1 MILIIKLLILIRS
14 IKTTFLKI
22 TLTRSIFCR
31 NTITDT
37 SFMTKKFT
45 FLILL
50 LCTKFGFQVFAQD
63 LPKTEKP
70 IKQRYTL
77 FHPTPKDSLREMDPD
92 RPNITESPYTVDAGH
107 IQYEADFLRYEYKTT
122 IESKEHA
129 LLYNYFNVKL
139 GLTNSLAVQLLIQ
152 TYAHQNTVQLDT
164 HERTSDAGFGDLT
177 LRLKKNFLGN
187 DGNISF
193 AVIPYLTFPT
203 NHYTDNSKYE
213 GGVIVPIMFKLK
225 NDWQLSLQ
233 VEGDRLKDDVGNGLH
248 NQILQSINIGHPIFT
263 KELNAYLETY
273 YEYNLIAHN
282 INNYVDAALQYGV
295 SKSVMVDLGF
305 NLGIQKAAD
314 HALFVGIAFRI

>member
-1 MILIIKLLILIRS
+1 MPN
-14 IKTTFLKI
+14 TG
-22 TLTRSIFCR
+22 CR
-31 NTITDT
+31 YF
-37 SFMTKKFT
+37 SFMTKKYT
-45 FLILL
+45 FFLVFV
-50 LCTKFGFQVFAQD
+50 CCFGLTFQASAQD

-107 IQYEADFLRYEYKTT
+107 VQYEADFLRYEYKTT
-122 IESKEHA
+122 SESKEHA

-139 GLTNSLAVQLLIQ
+139 GLTNSLAVQLLVQ

-164 HERTSDAGFGDLT
+164 REKTSDAGFGDLT
-177 LRLKKNFLGN
+177 LRLKKNFLGD
-187 DGNISF
+187 DGNISL

-203 NHYTDNSKYE
+203 NHYNDNSKYE
-213 GGVIVPIMFKLK
+213 GGILVPIMFKLK
-225 NDWQLSLQ
+225 NDWQLSVQ
-233 VEGDRLKDDVGNGLH
+233 VEGDRLKDNIGNGMH
-248 NQILQSINIGHPIFT
+248 NQILQSINIGHPVFT

-273 YEYNLIAHN
+273 YEYNLNEHS
-282 INNYVDAALQYGV
+282 INNYFDAALQYGV
-295 SKSVMVDLGF
+295 SKAVMVDLGF

>member
-1 MILIIKLLILIRS
+1 L
-14 IKTTFLKI
+14 
-22 TLTRSIFCR
+22 CR
-31 NTITDT
+31 IQIADA

-50 LCTKFGFQVFAQD
+50 LCTKFGFQVSAQD

-70 IKQRYTL
+70 IKQRYNL

-139 GLTNSLAVQLLIQ
+139 GLTNSLAVQLLVQ

-187 DGNISF
+187 DGNVSF

-203 NHYTDNSKYE
+203 NRYTDNSKYE

-233 VEGDRLKDDVGNGLH
+233 IEGDRLKDNVGDGLH
-248 NQILQSINIGHPIFT
+248 NQLLQSVNIGHPIFN
-263 KELNAYLETY
+263 KNLNGFIETY
-273 YEYNLIAHN
+273 YEYDFKAHN
-282 INNYVDAALQYGV
+282 INNYFDAALQYGV
-295 SKSVMVDLGF
+295 SKSVMFDIGF
-305 NLGIQKAAD
+305 NLGFQKAAD

>member
-1 MILIIKLLILIRS
+1 
-14 IKTTFLKI
+14 
-22 TLTRSIFCR
+22 
-31 NTITDT
+31 
-37 SFMTKKFT
+37 MTKKFT

>member
-1 MILIIKLLILIRS
+1 M
-14 IKTTFLKI
+14 
-22 TLTRSIFCR
+22 CR
-31 NTITDT
+31 IQIAGT

-50 LCTKFGFQVFAQD
+50 LCTKFGFQVSAQD

-70 IKQRYTL
+70 IKKRYTL
-77 FHPTPKDSLREMDPD
+77 FHPTPKDSLREIDPD

-164 HERTSDAGFGDLT
+164 REKTSDAGFGDLT
-177 LRLKKNFLGN
+177 LRLKKNFLGD
-187 DGNISF
+187 DGNISL

-203 NHYTDNSKYE
+203 NHYQDNSKYE
-213 GGVIVPIMFKLK
+213 GGVLVPIMFKLK
-225 NDWQLSLQ
+225 NNWQLSLQ
-233 VEGDRLKDDVGNGLH
+233 VEGDRLKDNIGNGMH
-248 NQILQSINIGHPIFT
+248 NELLQSINIGHPVFT

-273 YEYNLIAHN
+273 YEYNLNAHN
-282 INNYVDAALQYGV
+282 VNNYLDAALQYGI
-295 SKSVMVDLGF
+295 SKSVMFDLGF
-305 NLGIQKAAD
+305 NLGIQKAAN
-314 HALFVGIAFRI
+314 HALFAGIAFRL